1 MGGSIQSNLLC
12 GIFDGM
18 DQAHFKVPRVLDEHS
33 KLFQKLFRPPVHVL
47 GGWIH
52 RFMFNF
58 VCSDPDLK
66 KDATTQIEVIMR
78 CLSDVVDQHSGLP
91 LGFVCQQDNCP
102 REGKNTFVWSAL
114 LLLVVLDVFRY
125 TMADYLRTGHSHA
138 DIDGN
143 FGHVSGHIARHE
155 FGSIDELVSL
165 LDTAT
170 KPIAKADSLRKSS
183 LQDGSV
189 RRHSRANKLD
199 ETADWKLWQ
208 NHLGIKFKGI
218 RV

>member
-1 MGGSIQSNLLC
+1 M
-12 GIFDGM
+12 
-18 DQAHFKVPRVLDEHS
+18 
-33 KLFQKLFRPPVHVL
+33 
-47 GGWIH
+47 
-52 RFMFNF
+52 
-58 VCSDPDLK
+58 
-66 KDATTQIEVIMR
+66 
-78 CLSDVVDQHSGLP
+78 
-91 LGFVCQQDNCP
+91 
-102 REGKNTFVWSAL
+102 
-114 LLLVVLDVFRY
+114 LDVFRY
-125 TMADYLRTGHSHA
+125 TMADYLRTGHSHE

-155 FGSIDELVSL
+155 FGSINELVSL

-189 RRHSRANKLD
+189 RRHSRAYKLD
-199 ETADWKLWQ
+199 ETADWKLWH